1 MYDSAPDGSSPRV
14 YGRLFIIGHRLK
26 SFSYR
31 LHFLLLFLQAV
42 MDALSD
48 YGRRLVLAEA
58 EVDKLRHEL
67 ESSRGISLSFGCV
80 E

>member
-1 MYDSAPDGSSPRV
+1 M
-14 YGRLFIIGHRLK
+14 RLFIIGHRLK
-26 SFSYR
+26 SFVHR
-31 LHFLLLFLQAV
+31 LHFLLFLSHAV

-58 EVDKLRHEL
+58 EVEKLRHEL
-67 ESSRGISLSFGCV
+67 ESSKGISSPFEFV